1 MATCDC
7 KPPIPPRPP
16 RRHPFPAMSAHF
28 SHTLD
33 DLVEHYVQAQYFEIK
48 GETGVLAEK
57 DLKTLLESRSNL
69 LVYQGKVF
77 RFSKSEGDLHKYVN
91 ASTTD
96 DLTDDYG
103 NERLDEIFN
112 DYLVQSVKD
121 IRFIIQIKQLTHEGM
136 EYYVDYQYIWNF
148 RYEVAGQS
156 YWQSKNDTNR
166 MTLVKEDGAWKIR
179 GGL

>member
-1 MATCDC
+1 MVV
-7 KPPIPPRPP
+7 K
-16 RRHPFPAMSAHF
+16 
-28 SHTLD
+28 
-33 DLVEHYVQAQYFEIK
+33 
-48 GETGVLAEK
+48 
-57 DLKTLLESRSNL
+57 LKTLFIVAALAITLSGCGASMLEPSDFAQPSYFSIDEASQIPDEDPHVEILRTVQKYRDAMAQKDVATLRSMI
-69 LVYQGKVF
+69 
-77 RFSKSEGDLHKYVN
+77 SKEYYEN

>member
-1 MATCDC
+1 MVV
-7 KPPIPPRPP
+7 K
-16 RRHPFPAMSAHF
+16 
-28 SHTLD
+28 
-33 DLVEHYVQAQYFEIK
+33 
-48 GETGVLAEK
+48 
-57 DLKTLLESRSNL
+57 LKTLFIAAALAISLSGCGASMLETSDFGQPYYFSIDEASQIPDEDPHVEILRTVQKYRDAMAQKDVATLRSMI
-69 LVYQGKVF
+69 
-77 RFSKSEGDLHKYVN
+77 SKEYYEN

-136 EYYVDYQYIWNF
+136 EYYVDYEYIWNF

>member
-1 MATCDC
+1 MAQKDV
-7 KPPIPPRPP
+7 
-16 RRHPFPAMSAHF
+16 A
-28 SHTLD
+28 TL
-33 DLVEHYVQAQYFEIK
+33 
-48 GETGVLAEK
+48 
-57 DLKTLLESRSNL
+57 RSMI
-69 LVYQGKVF
+69 
-77 RFSKSEGDLHKYVN
+77 SKEYYEN